1 MHETVIQENLA
12 AHRRRNATLVAHIK
26 ERGGDTQRDR
36 VIDCFFH
43 TRAEDDAITLAQL
56 LQSRGLRELSIA
68 RYEDSGDH
76 PWTVQ
81 GVVTS
86 SVAAF
91 TAPERVE
98 AFVRIAAQQDAVF
111 DGWGTPLDE
120 SSQTI

>member
-1 MHETVIQENLA
+1 MDETVIQENIA
-12 AHRRRNATLVAHIK
+12 AHRRRNATLVEHIR

-43 TRAEDDAITLAQL
+43 ARTEDDAITLAQL
-56 LQSRGLRELSIA
+56 LQSRGLGELSIT
-68 RYEDSGDH
+68 RIEDAGDH

-91 TAPERVE
+91 TTPERVE
-98 AFVRIAAQQDAVF
+98 EFVHIAAQQDAVF

-120 SSQTI
+120 SPQTI